1 MTRLAILL
9 IALATAWPG
18 TARPAEWSLGASVSQ
33 TFEVA
38 QNPGLDFDDDPAS
51 DGVEF
56 GTISQLGLT
65 LGART
70 PRTVW
75 SLGTGG
81 NLRFFTGQDDGDG
94 DDNING
100 FRPNLS
106 GQMTYAAPTWSLSNR
121 AGVSVTSTA
130 FDELR
135 FIPAQIDP
143 EDQPPD
149 QPTDIFGTLVPVD
162 REVDRIS
169 FNAGSTLSLSLSPR
183 NTATLGLSYSGQRFS
198 ESVRGFSNSDN
209 FGSTLT
215 FDRQLSPE
223 SSGGFTLSVLRFT
236 SEDNEVPDSQEG
248 INVGLRGN
256 YSTRIAGDSRIGLSL
271 GASYTDETE
280 ESFPSGIR
288 VRDED
293 QTIGATGRLSL
304 TLNYP
309 RMSVDLALLQ
319 DVRPSTT
326 GETRNVTGVNAVM
339 RREVL
344 QRLRL
349 SLAARYTLETDI
361 GFGGDPE
368 HFLSVGPALIYE
380 LDQDWRAQF
389 GYTFRAKDEVG
400 GSAISNSVGLTL
412 SRDFSLLR

>member
-18 TARPAEWSLGASVSQ
+18 TTRPAEWSLDASLSQ

-38 QNPGLDFDDDPAS
+38 QNPGLDFEDDPDS

-56 GTISQLGLT
+56 GTITQLGLT

-70 PRTVW
+70 PRTIW

-81 NLRFFTGQDDGDG
+81 NLRFFTGQEGDRNEDD
-94 DDNING
+94 ING

-106 GQMTYAAPTWSLSNR
+106 GQMTYAGPTYSISNR
-121 AGVSVTSTA
+121 AGVAVTSTA

-135 FIPAQIDP
+135 FIPLEVAP
-143 EDQPPD
+143 EDLPPD
-149 QPTDIFGTLVPVD
+149 LPTDIVGTLAQVD

-169 FNAGSTLSLSLSPR
+169 FNGGSTLSLSLSPR
-183 NTATLGLSYSGQRFS
+183 NTASIGISYSGQRFS
-198 ESVRGFSNSDN
+198 DSVQGFSNSDN

-215 FDRQLSPE
+215 FERQLSPS
-223 SSGGFTLSVLRFT
+223 SSGGFTLSVLRFS
-236 SEDNEVPDSQEG
+236 SEDNEAPDTQKG
-248 INVGLRGN
+248 VNVGLRAN
-256 YSTRIAGDSRIGLSL
+256 YNTRIGPDSRIGASL

-280 ESFPSGIR
+280 ERFPSGIR
-288 VRDED
+288 VREED
-293 QTIGATGRLSL
+293 QTIGATGRLSIGL
-304 TLNYP
+304 KYP
-309 RMSVDLALLQ
+309 RTSFDFSLLQ

-326 GETRNVTGVNAVM
+326 GQTRNVTGVNAVLRHELM
-339 RREVL
+339 
-344 QRLRL
+344 QNLRL
-349 SLAARYTLETDI
+349 SFAARYTLETDI

-368 HFLSVGPALIYE
+368 HFLSVGPALIYR
-380 LDQDWRAQF
+380 LDQDWRAQL
-389 GYTFRAKDEVG
+389 GYTFRARDEVG

-412 SRDFSLLR
+412 SRDFNLFR